1 MITLTNISGT
11 ITVKAS
17 NGATLMTLSAGANWN
32 DALASAVLTDSDNSQ
47 WQWDAPSQTFVP
59 ALSLG
64 DAQAAQV
71 AAINAAFNAQL
82 AAGVTVTGGGIT
94 ATLPADID
102 SQNTFARFVVTLITA
117 AVPDTQAET
126 IFDINGA
133 PISDTAANIKALLG
147 AYGLAIKAAIVARLT
162 KIAQVQ
168 AATTVAAV
176 QAITY
181 P

>member
-32 DALASAVLTDSDNSQ
+32 DSLASAVLTDSDNSQ

-102 SQNTFARFVVTLITA
+102 SQNTFARLIATMIATSEADTA
-117 AVPDTQAET
+117 PEEV
-126 IFDINGA
+126 FDINGA
-133 PISDTAANIKALLG
+133 PVTGTAANIRALLG
-147 AYGLAIKAAIVARLT
+147 AYGVQIKELIVARLT